1 MCAGSRCY
9 LEFSKRAEMAASGT
23 DAPCLTLQRGYL
35 GAAGAARAGVG
46 NARDAL
52 RARQRHAKEAKKAEL
67 RYKKRLLY
75 TVQPAHRPRKDWQ
88 ADLAPT

>member
-75 TVQPAHRPRKDWQ
+75 YSRPTGA
-88 ADLAPT
+88 ADGKIGKPT